1 MTDLN
6 ELVTDLSNIS
16 KLTEKAGMD
25 LDALAVHYDQNAW
38 LTCRLV
44 EIEKDLHNITSKL
57 GQLKTIYDFK
67 GGE

>member
-6 ELVTDLSNIS
+6 ELVTDLSNII
-16 KLTEKAGMD
+16 KPLEKAGMD
-25 LDALAVHYDQNAW
+25 LDALASHYENKW
-38 LTCRLV
+38 LTDKLMEV
-44 EIEKDLHNITSKL
+44 EKDLHNVTSKL

>member
-6 ELVTDLSNIS
+6 ELVTDLSNVI
-16 KLTEKAGMD
+16 KPLEKAGLD
-25 LDALAVHYDQNAW
+25 LDALASHYEANAW
-38 LTCRLV
+38 LMCKLM
-44 EIEKDLHNITSKL
+44 EIEKDLHNVTSKL

>member
-6 ELVTDLSNIS
+6 ELVTDLSNIIQP
-16 KLTEKAGMD
+16 LEKAGMD
-25 LDALAVHYDQNAW
+25 LDALASHYEANAW
-38 LTCRLV
+38 LMCKLM

-67 GGE
+67 GGK

>member
-1 MTDLN
+1 MKELQ
-6 ELVTDLSNIS
+6 ELVTDLSSIS

-25 LDALAVHYDQNAW
+25 LDALAVHYENKW
-38 LTCRLV
+38 LTDKLMEV
-44 EIEKDLHNITSKL
+44 ERDLHNVTSKL

>member
-25 LDALAVHYDQNAW
+25 LDALASHYENKW
-38 LTCRLV
+38 LTDKLM
-44 EIEKDLHNITSKL
+44 EIERDLHNITSKL

>member
-6 ELVTDLSNIS
+6 ELVTDLSNII
-16 KLTEKAGMD
+16 KPLEKAGMD

>member
-25 LDALAVHYDQNAW
+25 LDALASHYENKW
-38 LTCRLV
+38 LTDKLM
-44 EIEKDLHNITSKL
+44 EIEKDLHNITNKL

>member
-25 LDALAVHYDQNAW
+25 LDALASHYENKW
-38 LTCRLV
+38 LTDKLMEV
-44 EIEKDLHNITSKL
+44 ERDLHNVTSKL

>member
-6 ELVTDLSNIS
+6 ELVTDLSNII
-16 KLTEKAGMD
+16 KPLEKAGMD

-38 LTCRLV
+38 LTCRLM

>member
-1 MTDLN
+1 MKELQ

-16 KLTEKAGMD
+16 KLTEKARMD
-25 LDALAVHYDQNAW
+25 LDALASHYENKW
-38 LTCRLV
+38 LTDKLM

-57 GQLKTIYDFK
+57 EQLKTIYDFK

>member
-6 ELVTDLSNIS
+6 ELVTDLSNIIQP
-16 KLTEKAGMD
+16 LENAGMD
-25 LDALAVHYDQNAW
+25 LDALASHYENKW
-38 LTCRLV
+38 LTDKLMEV
-44 EIEKDLHNITSKL
+44 ERDLHNITSKL

>member
-6 ELVTDLSNIS
+6 ELVTDLSNIIQP
-16 KLTEKAGMD
+16 LEKAGMD
-25 LDALAVHYDQNAW
+25 LDALASHYENKW
-38 LTCRLV
+38 LTDKLMEV
-44 EIEKDLHNITSKL
+44 ERDLHNITSKL

>member
-25 LDALAVHYDQNAW
+25 LDALASHYENKW
-38 LTCRLV
+38 LTDKLM

>member
-1 MTDLN
+1 MKELQA
-6 ELVTDLSNIS
+6 LVTDLSNIS

-25 LDALAVHYDQNAW
+25 LDRLANRYYDNDW
-38 LTCRLV
+38 LADKLM